1 MRASNIYMRF
11 FNVNRKMAIGLKSFV
26 VLARDDF
33 GSMM

>member
-1 MRASNIYMRF
+1 MRASNIYAI